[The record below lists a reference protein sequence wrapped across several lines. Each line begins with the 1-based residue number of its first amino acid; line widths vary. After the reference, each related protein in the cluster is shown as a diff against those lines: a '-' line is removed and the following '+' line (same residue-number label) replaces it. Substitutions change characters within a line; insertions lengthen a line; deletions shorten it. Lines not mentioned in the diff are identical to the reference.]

1 VQDEREKFDMEK
13 NIQPFRSQAGRA
25 SDVCLGVDR
34 FPLVSIVVV
43 AFRDR
48 DEVEALISNVAPF
61 RGAHLELIIVD
72 GGSEDGTVQLLEA
85 RADEIDYWISE
96 RDTGIY
102 DAMNKGVAAARG
114 LYILHLNSG
123 DRLVDLPLVEL
134 RGLSQRQVDVVC
146 CRVLEDSA
154 HVFTPRNNW
163 LIRID
168 NPWHH
173 QGTFYRRTSH
183 LGYDSSYRV
192 FGDFDHN
199 QRLRKAN
206 RSVELLDVVVA
217 THKTDGISGLKDDR
231 AEIFRSIRT
240 NFGFFYLLPAFI
252 RFKLISLRAK
262 FRRLTT

>member
-1 VQDEREKFDMEK
+1 MSSRSSLPVQDEREKFDMEK

-146 CRVLEDSA
+146 
-154 HVFTPRNNW
+154 
-163 LIRID
+163 
-168 NPWHH
+168 
-173 QGTFYRRTSH
+173 
-183 LGYDSSYRV
+183 
-192 FGDFDHN
+192 
-199 QRLRKAN
+199 
-206 RSVELLDVVVA
+206 
-217 THKTDGISGLKDDR
+217 
-231 AEIFRSIRT
+231 
-240 NFGFFYLLPAFI
+240 
-252 RFKLISLRAK
+252 
-262 FRRLTT
+262 